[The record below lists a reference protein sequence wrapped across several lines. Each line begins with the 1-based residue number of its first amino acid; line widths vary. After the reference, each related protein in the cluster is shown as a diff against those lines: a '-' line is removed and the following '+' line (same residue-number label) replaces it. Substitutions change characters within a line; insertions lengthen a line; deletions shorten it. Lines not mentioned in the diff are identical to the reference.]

1 MTGYR
6 DAVYALEQEAKLA
19 DKVVEIVGDAQSAT
33 YVFANGGSQVQD
45 PDTKELLLLETL
57 LDIVNLGA
65 AKNFEV
71 RLRWGRQ
78 LAEATDAHGAPGPTS
93 RPSVKQRRSRP

>member
-6 DAVYALEQEAKLA
+6 VAVYALEQEDKLA

-33 YVFANGGSQVQD
+33 YIFANGGSQVQD

-57 LDIVNLGA
+57 LDIV
-65 AKNFEV
+65 KNFEV